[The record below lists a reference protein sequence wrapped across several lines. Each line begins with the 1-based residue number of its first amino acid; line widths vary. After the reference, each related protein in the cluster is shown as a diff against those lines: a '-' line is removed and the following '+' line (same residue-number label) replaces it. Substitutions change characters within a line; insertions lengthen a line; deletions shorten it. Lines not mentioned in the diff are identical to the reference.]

1 MKSSSSSSSSSSP
14 SSSPS
19 SIINAIDQLTLELLT
34 SRKQYNQ
41 YLKQT
46 DTKKYLEQT
55 EFLIKIK
62 RHKPKLMEVIQKL
75 LDDPTHPFSNEINDT
90 FIPFVRA
97 IFKYNE
103 SVQSMQ
109 ETDYAEDQDMLFDNC
124 VETEE
129 DSRESFDGPGAGP
142 GAGSY
147 SENLIQYSMQMFMNP
162 NRKLVKNKFMERQKQ
177 ERFANKNNGNENNIA
192 SDYNEYYDSEEQEE
206 DVDEET

>member
-1 MKSSSSSSSSSSP
+1 MKSSLSSSSSP
-14 SSSPS
+14 SPT
-19 SIINAIDQLTLELLT
+19 INAIDQLTLELLT

-55 EFLIKIK
+55 EFLTKIK
-62 RHKPKLMEVIQKL
+62 RHKPKLIEVIQKL

-103 SVQSMQ
+103 SVQSIQ

-129 DSRESFDGPGAGP
+129 DSRESFDEPDSGP
-142 GAGSY
+142 GSY
-147 SENLIQYSMQMFMNP
+147 SENMIQYSMQMFMNP

-177 ERFANKNNGNENNIA
+177 ERFANKNNGNQNNIA
-192 SDYNEYYDSEEQEE
+192 SHYNEHYDSEEQEE

>member
-1 MKSSSSSSSSSSP
+1 MKSSLSP
-14 SSSPS
+14 SPSPS
-19 SIINAIDQLTLELLT
+19 PTINAIDQLTLELLT

-55 EFLIKIK
+55 EFLTKIK

-103 SVQSMQ
+103 SVQFIQ

-129 DSRESFDGPGAGP
+129 DSRESFDEPDSGPGPGP
-142 GAGSY
+142 GQGSY
-147 SENLIQYSMQMFMNP
+147 SENMIQYSMQMFMKP

-177 ERFANKNNGNENNIA
+177 KRFANKNNGNQNNIA
-192 SDYNEYYDSEEQEE
+192 SDYNEHYDSEEQEE